1 MGRKEIRRITR
12 GSRHHGAYINV
23 PEFRPH
29 TNRIVISRIVDN
41 DIDADRLEISLS
53 GFGKQ
58 GLLLTARISEPAN
71 TQRLAVFIS
80 NAVAV

>member
-1 MGRKEIRRITR
+1 
-12 GSRHHGAYINV
+12 
-23 PEFRPH
+23 
-29 TNRIVISRIVDN
+29 VISRIVDN